1 MDDSQLEEFLNLLV
15 VDINAKSYEEQEKQI
30 FTQMCKIFKCDMFEA
45 EYYYYNNALR
55 IVKDIATEQAE
66 KKRVLSKH
74 EFLGLINHK
83 GMLFDSWYIE
93 FKGIKQYCKDIKTQ
107 YFTKFNISPFERF
120 FLIQYDELSTD
131 QEVADLLLLIA
142 KRWSKI
148 SQRTSKPFCPFVYI
162 HGISAERLISI
173 KNIITNSGVNICDG
187 YNYLGA
193 KYNADMMLKKTN
205 YYIGIQLKILNEKQ
219 YLNSLLKNASGVKE
233 IYQFYID
240 TPFWENNQYDNV
252 KIPIKRTTD
261 IGTIID
267 LSGVPFDVLSIT
279 VSLISRVLFEYGY
292 YYKRF
297 RCDRNPMETVN
308 NDIPLLLVYEEAHK
322 YVPNNDLAKYRASKE
337 SIERIAKEGRKYG
350 VTLLLASQRPSEIS
364 ETIFSQ
370 CNNFLALRLTNPN
383 DQNYVKRLLPDSLGN
398 IVEKMP
404 SLRAGECLLI
414 GDAVVI
420 PSIVQVEE
428 CNPSPSS
435 NDIPYYQLW
444 REEWKELDIEE
455 IKKLWIN

>member
-1 MDDSQLEEFLNLLV
+1 MSKGRDAIDTIIGYYYQFDYYILQLLNLSKDTDTVIIEGIEDVDISEDGILKAIQCKYYAKTEYNHSKIASPIRLMLKDYALRKRDGRKLISYMLYGHYESGHEKYPKIFDIDFLKSNICTYTQNKVKHTLYTELNLDDSQLEEFLNLLV

-261 IGTIID
+261 IG
-267 LSGVPFDVLSIT
+267 
-279 VSLISRVLFEYGY
+279 
-292 YYKRF
+292 
-297 RCDRNPMETVN
+297 M
-308 NDIPLLLVYEEAHK
+308 
-322 YVPNNDLAKYRASKE
+322 
-337 SIERIAKEGRKYG
+337 
-350 VTLLLASQRPSEIS
+350 
-364 ETIFSQ
+364 
-370 CNNFLALRLTNPN
+370 
-383 DQNYVKRLLPDSLGN
+383 
-398 IVEKMP
+398 IV
-404 SLRAGECLLI
+404 
-414 GDAVVI
+414 
-420 PSIVQVEE
+420 
-428 CNPSPSS
+428 
-435 NDIPYYQLW
+435 
-444 REEWKELDIEE
+444 
-455 IKKLWIN
+455 

>member
-1 MDDSQLEEFLNLLV
+1 MSKGRDAIDTIIGYYYQFDYYILQLLNLSKDTDTVTIEGIEDVDISEDGILKAIQCNYYAKTEYNHSKIASPIRLMLKDYALRKRDGRKLISYMLYGHYESGHEKYPKIFDIDFLKSNICTYTQNKVKHTLYTELNLDDSQLEEFLNLLV

-261 IGTIID
+261 IG
-267 LSGVPFDVLSIT
+267 
-279 VSLISRVLFEYGY
+279 
-292 YYKRF
+292 
-297 RCDRNPMETVN
+297 M
-308 NDIPLLLVYEEAHK
+308 
-322 YVPNNDLAKYRASKE
+322 
-337 SIERIAKEGRKYG
+337 
-350 VTLLLASQRPSEIS
+350 
-364 ETIFSQ
+364 
-370 CNNFLALRLTNPN
+370 
-383 DQNYVKRLLPDSLGN
+383 
-398 IVEKMP
+398 IV
-404 SLRAGECLLI
+404 
-414 GDAVVI
+414 
-420 PSIVQVEE
+420 
-428 CNPSPSS
+428 
-435 NDIPYYQLW
+435 
-444 REEWKELDIEE
+444 
-455 IKKLWIN
+455 

>member
-1 MDDSQLEEFLNLLV
+1 MSKGRDAIDTIIGYYYQFDYYILQLLNLSKDTDTVTIEGIEDVDISEDGILKAIQCKYYAKTEYNHSKIASPIRLMLKDYALRKRDGRKLISYMLYGHYESGHEKYPKIFDIDFLKSNICTYTQNKVKHTLYTELNLDDSQLEEFLNLLV

-261 IGTIID
+261 IG
-267 LSGVPFDVLSIT
+267 
-279 VSLISRVLFEYGY
+279 
-292 YYKRF
+292 
-297 RCDRNPMETVN
+297 M
-308 NDIPLLLVYEEAHK
+308 
-322 YVPNNDLAKYRASKE
+322 
-337 SIERIAKEGRKYG
+337 
-350 VTLLLASQRPSEIS
+350 
-364 ETIFSQ
+364 
-370 CNNFLALRLTNPN
+370 
-383 DQNYVKRLLPDSLGN
+383 
-398 IVEKMP
+398 IV
-404 SLRAGECLLI
+404 
-414 GDAVVI
+414 
-420 PSIVQVEE
+420 
-428 CNPSPSS
+428 
-435 NDIPYYQLW
+435 
-444 REEWKELDIEE
+444 
-455 IKKLWIN
+455 

>member
-1 MDDSQLEEFLNLLV
+1 MSKGRDAIDTIIGYYYQFDYYILQLLNLSKDTDTVTIEGIEDVDISEDGILKAIQCKYYAKTEYNHSKIASPIRLMLKDYALRKRDGRKLISYMLYGHYESGHEKYPKILDIDFLKSNICTYTQNKVKHTLYTELNLDDSQLEEFLNLLV

-261 IGTIID
+261 IG
-267 LSGVPFDVLSIT
+267 
-279 VSLISRVLFEYGY
+279 
-292 YYKRF
+292 
-297 RCDRNPMETVN
+297 M
-308 NDIPLLLVYEEAHK
+308 
-322 YVPNNDLAKYRASKE
+322 
-337 SIERIAKEGRKYG
+337 
-350 VTLLLASQRPSEIS
+350 
-364 ETIFSQ
+364 
-370 CNNFLALRLTNPN
+370 
-383 DQNYVKRLLPDSLGN
+383 
-398 IVEKMP
+398 IV
-404 SLRAGECLLI
+404 
-414 GDAVVI
+414 
-420 PSIVQVEE
+420 
-428 CNPSPSS
+428 
-435 NDIPYYQLW
+435 
-444 REEWKELDIEE
+444 
-455 IKKLWIN
+455 

>member
-1 MDDSQLEEFLNLLV
+1 MSKGRDAIDTITGYYYQFDYYILQLLNLSKDTDTVTIEGIEDVDISEDGILKAIQCKYYAKTEYNHSKIASPIRLMLKDYALRKRDDRKLISYMLYGHYESGHEKYPKIFDIDFLKSNICTYTQNKVKHTLYTELNLYDSQLEEFLNLLV
-15 VDINAKSYEEQEKQI
+15 VDINAKSYDEQEKQI
-30 FTQMCKIFKCDMFEA
+30 LTQMCKTFKCDMFEA

-55 IVKDIATEQAE
+55 IVKNIATEQDA
-66 KKRVLSKH
+66 KKRILSKY

-83 GMLFDSWYIE
+83 SMLFDSWYIE

-107 YFTKFNISPFERF
+107 YFTKLNISPFERF

-131 QEVADLLLLIA
+131 QEVANLLLLIA

-162 HGISAERLISI
+162 HGISSERLISI

-219 YLNSLLKNASGVKE
+219 YLNILLKNASGVKE

-261 IGTIID
+261 IG
-267 LSGVPFDVLSIT
+267 
-279 VSLISRVLFEYGY
+279 
-292 YYKRF
+292 
-297 RCDRNPMETVN
+297 M
-308 NDIPLLLVYEEAHK
+308 
-322 YVPNNDLAKYRASKE
+322 
-337 SIERIAKEGRKYG
+337 
-350 VTLLLASQRPSEIS
+350 
-364 ETIFSQ
+364 
-370 CNNFLALRLTNPN
+370 
-383 DQNYVKRLLPDSLGN
+383 
-398 IVEKMP
+398 IV
-404 SLRAGECLLI
+404 
-414 GDAVVI
+414 
-420 PSIVQVEE
+420 
-428 CNPSPSS
+428 
-435 NDIPYYQLW
+435 
-444 REEWKELDIEE
+444 
-455 IKKLWIN
+455 

>member
-1 MDDSQLEEFLNLLV
+1 MSKGRDAIDTIIGYYYQFDYYILQLLNLSKDTDTVTIEGIEDVDISEDGILKAIQCKYYAKTEYNHSKIASPIRLMLKDYALRKRDGRKLISYMLYGHYESGHEKYPKIFDIDFLKSNICTYTQNKVKHTLYTELNLDDSQLEEFLNLLV

-252 KIPIKRTTD
+252 NTICSKPRIFGLFKISKR
-261 IGTIID
+261 
-267 LSGVPFDVLSIT
+267 
-279 VSLISRVLFEYGY
+279 
-292 YYKRF
+292 
-297 RCDRNPMETVN
+297 
-308 NDIPLLLVYEEAHK
+308 
-322 YVPNNDLAKYRASKE
+322 
-337 SIERIAKEGRKYG
+337 
-350 VTLLLASQRPSEIS
+350 
-364 ETIFSQ
+364 
-370 CNNFLALRLTNPN
+370 
-383 DQNYVKRLLPDSLGN
+383 
-398 IVEKMP
+398 
-404 SLRAGECLLI
+404 
-414 GDAVVI
+414 
-420 PSIVQVEE
+420 
-428 CNPSPSS
+428 
-435 NDIPYYQLW
+435 
-444 REEWKELDIEE
+444 
-455 IKKLWIN
+455 

>member
-1 MDDSQLEEFLNLLV
+1 MSKGRDAIDTIIGYYYQFDYYILQLLNLSKDTDTVTIEGIEDVDISEDGILKAIQCKYYAKTEYNHSKIASPIRLMLKDYALRKRDGRKLISYMLYGHYESGHEKYPKIFDIDFLKSNICTYTQNKVKHTLYTELNLDDSQLEEFLNLLV

-93 FKGIKQYCKDIKTQ
+93 FKGIKQCCKDIKTQ

-261 IGTIID
+261 IG
-267 LSGVPFDVLSIT
+267 
-279 VSLISRVLFEYGY
+279 
-292 YYKRF
+292 
-297 RCDRNPMETVN
+297 M
-308 NDIPLLLVYEEAHK
+308 
-322 YVPNNDLAKYRASKE
+322 
-337 SIERIAKEGRKYG
+337 
-350 VTLLLASQRPSEIS
+350 
-364 ETIFSQ
+364 
-370 CNNFLALRLTNPN
+370 
-383 DQNYVKRLLPDSLGN
+383 
-398 IVEKMP
+398 IV
-404 SLRAGECLLI
+404 
-414 GDAVVI
+414 
-420 PSIVQVEE
+420 
-428 CNPSPSS
+428 
-435 NDIPYYQLW
+435 
-444 REEWKELDIEE
+444 
-455 IKKLWIN
+455 

>member
-1 MDDSQLEEFLNLLV
+1 MSKGRDAIDTIIGYYYQFDYYILQLLNLSKDTDTVTIEGIEDVDISEDGILKAIQCKYYAKTEYNHSKIASPIRLMLKDYALRKRDGRKLISYMLYGHYESGHEKYPKIFDIDFLKSNICTYTQNKVKHTLYTELNLDDSQLEEFLNLLV

-74 EFLGLINHK
+74 EFLGFINHK

-261 IGTIID
+261 IG
-267 LSGVPFDVLSIT
+267 
-279 VSLISRVLFEYGY
+279 
-292 YYKRF
+292 
-297 RCDRNPMETVN
+297 M
-308 NDIPLLLVYEEAHK
+308 
-322 YVPNNDLAKYRASKE
+322 
-337 SIERIAKEGRKYG
+337 
-350 VTLLLASQRPSEIS
+350 
-364 ETIFSQ
+364 
-370 CNNFLALRLTNPN
+370 
-383 DQNYVKRLLPDSLGN
+383 
-398 IVEKMP
+398 IV
-404 SLRAGECLLI
+404 
-414 GDAVVI
+414 
-420 PSIVQVEE
+420 
-428 CNPSPSS
+428 
-435 NDIPYYQLW
+435 
-444 REEWKELDIEE
+444 
-455 IKKLWIN
+455 

>member
-1 MDDSQLEEFLNLLV
+1 MSKGRDAIDTIIGYYYQFDYYILQLLNLSKDTDTVTIEGIEDVDISEDGILKAIQCKYYAKTEYNHSKIASPIRLMLKDYALRKRDGRKLISYMLYGHYESGHEKYPKIFDIDFLKSNICTYTQNKVKHTLYTELNLDDSQLEEFLNLLV

-219 YLNSLLKNASGVKE
+219 YLNGLLKNASGVKE

-261 IGTIID
+261 IG
-267 LSGVPFDVLSIT
+267 
-279 VSLISRVLFEYGY
+279 
-292 YYKRF
+292 
-297 RCDRNPMETVN
+297 M
-308 NDIPLLLVYEEAHK
+308 
-322 YVPNNDLAKYRASKE
+322 
-337 SIERIAKEGRKYG
+337 
-350 VTLLLASQRPSEIS
+350 
-364 ETIFSQ
+364 
-370 CNNFLALRLTNPN
+370 
-383 DQNYVKRLLPDSLGN
+383 
-398 IVEKMP
+398 IV
-404 SLRAGECLLI
+404 
-414 GDAVVI
+414 
-420 PSIVQVEE
+420 
-428 CNPSPSS
+428 
-435 NDIPYYQLW
+435 
-444 REEWKELDIEE
+444 
-455 IKKLWIN
+455 

>member
-1 MDDSQLEEFLNLLV
+1 MSKGRDAIDTIIGYYYQFDYYILQLLNLSKDTDTVTIEGIEDVDISEDGILKAIQCKYYAKTEYNHSKIASPIRLMLKDYALRKRDGRKLISYMLYGHYESGHEKYPKIFDIDFLKSNICTYTQNKVKHTLYTELNLDDSQLEEFLNLLV

-83 GMLFDSWYIE
+83 GMLCDSWYIE

-261 IGTIID
+261 IG
-267 LSGVPFDVLSIT
+267 
-279 VSLISRVLFEYGY
+279 
-292 YYKRF
+292 
-297 RCDRNPMETVN
+297 M
-308 NDIPLLLVYEEAHK
+308 
-322 YVPNNDLAKYRASKE
+322 
-337 SIERIAKEGRKYG
+337 
-350 VTLLLASQRPSEIS
+350 
-364 ETIFSQ
+364 
-370 CNNFLALRLTNPN
+370 
-383 DQNYVKRLLPDSLGN
+383 
-398 IVEKMP
+398 IV
-404 SLRAGECLLI
+404 
-414 GDAVVI
+414 
-420 PSIVQVEE
+420 
-428 CNPSPSS
+428 
-435 NDIPYYQLW
+435 
-444 REEWKELDIEE
+444 
-455 IKKLWIN
+455 

>member
-1 MDDSQLEEFLNLLV
+1 MSKGRDAIDTITGYYYQFDYYILQLLNLSKDTDTVTIEGIEDVDISEDGILKAIQCKYYAKTEYNHSKIASPIRLMLKDYALRKRDGRKLISYMLYGHYERGHEKYPEIFDIDFLKSNICTYTQNKVKHTLYTELNLDDSQLEEFLNLLV
-15 VDINAKSYEEQEKQI
+15 VDINAKSYDEQEKQI
-30 FTQMCKIFKCDMFEA
+30 LTQMCKTFKCDMFEA

-55 IVKDIATEQAE
+55 IVKNIATEQDA
-66 KKRVLSKH
+66 KKRILSKY

-83 GMLFDSWYIE
+83 SMLFDSWYIE

-107 YFTKFNISPFERF
+107 YFTKLNISPFERF
-120 FLIQYDELSTD
+120 FLIRYDGLSTD
-131 QEVADLLLLIA
+131 QEVANLLLLIA

-162 HGISAERLISI
+162 HGISSERLISI

-261 IGTIID
+261 IG
-267 LSGVPFDVLSIT
+267 
-279 VSLISRVLFEYGY
+279 
-292 YYKRF
+292 
-297 RCDRNPMETVN
+297 M
-308 NDIPLLLVYEEAHK
+308 
-322 YVPNNDLAKYRASKE
+322 
-337 SIERIAKEGRKYG
+337 
-350 VTLLLASQRPSEIS
+350 
-364 ETIFSQ
+364 
-370 CNNFLALRLTNPN
+370 
-383 DQNYVKRLLPDSLGN
+383 
-398 IVEKMP
+398 IV
-404 SLRAGECLLI
+404 
-414 GDAVVI
+414 
-420 PSIVQVEE
+420 
-428 CNPSPSS
+428 
-435 NDIPYYQLW
+435 
-444 REEWKELDIEE
+444 
-455 IKKLWIN
+455 

>member
-1 MDDSQLEEFLNLLV
+1 MSKGRDAIDTITGYYYQFDYYILQLLNLSKDTDTVTIEGIEDVDISEDGILKAIQCKYYAKTEYNHSKIASPIRLMLKDYALRKRDGRKLISYMLYGHYESGHEKYPKIFDIDFLKSNICTYTQNKVKHTLYTELNLDDSQLEEFLNLLV

-55 IVKDIATEQAE
+55 IVKDIATEQAA

-162 HGISAERLISI
+162 HGIYAERLISI

-193 KYNADMMLKKTN
+193 KYSADIMLKKTN
-205 YYIGIQLKILNEKQ
+205 YYIGIQLKIVNEKQ
-219 YLNSLLKNASGVKE
+219 YLDSLLKNVSGVKE

-240 TPFWENNQYDNV
+240 TPFWENNQYNNI

-261 IGTIID
+261 IG
-267 LSGVPFDVLSIT
+267 
-279 VSLISRVLFEYGY
+279 
-292 YYKRF
+292 
-297 RCDRNPMETVN
+297 M
-308 NDIPLLLVYEEAHK
+308 
-322 YVPNNDLAKYRASKE
+322 
-337 SIERIAKEGRKYG
+337 
-350 VTLLLASQRPSEIS
+350 
-364 ETIFSQ
+364 
-370 CNNFLALRLTNPN
+370 
-383 DQNYVKRLLPDSLGN
+383 
-398 IVEKMP
+398 IV
-404 SLRAGECLLI
+404 
-414 GDAVVI
+414 
-420 PSIVQVEE
+420 
-428 CNPSPSS
+428 
-435 NDIPYYQLW
+435 
-444 REEWKELDIEE
+444 
-455 IKKLWIN
+455 

>member
-1 MDDSQLEEFLNLLV
+1 MYTELNLDDSQLEEFLNLLV

-261 IGTIID
+261 IG
-267 LSGVPFDVLSIT
+267 
-279 VSLISRVLFEYGY
+279 
-292 YYKRF
+292 
-297 RCDRNPMETVN
+297 M
-308 NDIPLLLVYEEAHK
+308 
-322 YVPNNDLAKYRASKE
+322 
-337 SIERIAKEGRKYG
+337 
-350 VTLLLASQRPSEIS
+350 
-364 ETIFSQ
+364 
-370 CNNFLALRLTNPN
+370 
-383 DQNYVKRLLPDSLGN
+383 
-398 IVEKMP
+398 IV
-404 SLRAGECLLI
+404 
-414 GDAVVI
+414 
-420 PSIVQVEE
+420 
-428 CNPSPSS
+428 
-435 NDIPYYQLW
+435 
-444 REEWKELDIEE
+444 
-455 IKKLWIN
+455 